1 MLVPFFDLAARSPS
15 RQGTF
20 RRAVVAHLLLVA
32 FAGFVVAREGH
43 GQSHALL
50 GHLLLVAGV
59 VEGALL
65 VGWRLT
71 QLPRSQALE
80 FLLVSPIRPA
90 RLLRAE
96 AAVGLTLFGLVT
108 LSGLPILA
116 LLAGVGL
123 LDPLDLVP
131 LLLMPWTWGAITG
144 VGLAVWAYEPRTFR
158 KVGEIILLL
167 GILFYLVVGILA
179 GEKLREWLTSFPEAT
194 QVLFLRT
201 FVGMHT
207 HNPFGMLRQWMEAD
221 LGDIWQEALALEG
234 LALAVLV
241 LLVWRAS
248 RRLEGHFHER
258 HYEPARDVSATRRP
272 PVGDRPLAWWAVKRV
287 SEYSGRIN
295 LYLAGGFCLLYAGYI
310 IAEPHWP
317 AWMGR
322 RIFEMCDSAGGAAM
336 LASALVVLAAVP
348 AAFQYGLWDSSAQD
362 RCRRLELLL
371 LTRLGPRD
379 YWEAAAAAAWRRGR
393 GYFFV
398 AVGLWLA
405 AWVGGR
411 LSGPTALVAVCSGG
425 LLWGLYFALGFRAFS
440 RGSRANGLGMLLTIG
455 LPAFAVAL
463 ARGGLSLFGD
473 WLPPGMVYRAA
484 TGPLSAWALGG
495 PLAIAALTL
504 VVSRRSLA
512 QCDERLRHW
521 YDGHHG
527 NKVMS

>member
-1 MLVPFFDLAARSPS
+1 MLAPFFDLAARSPS

-20 RRAVVAHLLLVA
+20 RRAVVAHLFLVA
-32 FAGFVVAREGH
+32 IVAFLVACEGH
-43 GQSHALL
+43 GQSHALA
-50 GHLLLVAGV
+50 GHLLLVAGI

-90 RLLRAE
+90 HLLRAE
-96 AAVGLTLFGLVT
+96 AAVGLTILGLVT

-123 LDPLDLVP
+123 LDPLDLPP
-131 LLLMPWTWGAITG
+131 LVLLPFTWGAITG
-144 VGLAVWAYEPRTFR
+144 IGLAVWAYEPRTHR
-158 KVGEIILLL
+158 KIGEFLLLL
-167 GILFYLVVGILA
+167 GVLFYLVVGILA
-179 GEKLREWLTSFPEAT
+179 GEKLREWLTSLPEEA
-194 QVLFLRT
+194 QVSFLRA
-201 FVGMHT
+201 FVGLHT

-221 LGDIWQEALALEG
+221 LGEVWRETLALEALS
-234 LALAVLV
+234 LAALG

-258 HYEPARDVSATRRP
+258 HYEPARDVSRVPRP
-272 PVGDRPLAWWAVKRV
+272 VIGDRPLSWWAVKRV

-295 LYLAGGFCLLYAGYI
+295 LYLAGGFSLLYAAYI

-371 LTRLGPRD
+371 LTRLEARD
-379 YWEAAAAAAWRRGR
+379 YWEAAGAAAWHRGR

-398 AVGLWLA
+398 ALGLWLA
-405 AWVGGR
+405 AWMGGR
-411 LSGPTALVAVCSGG
+411 LSSTTVVVAVCTGG
-425 LLWGLYFALGFRAFS
+425 LLWALYFALGFRAFA
-440 RGSRANGLGMLLTIG
+440 RGAQANGLGMILTIG
-455 LPAFAVAL
+455 LPAAAVAL
-463 ARGGLSLFGD
+463 SRGGLSLLGD

-484 TGPLSAWALGG
+484 TGPLSPWALLG
-495 PLAIAALTL
+495 PLAVAALTL
-504 VVSRRSLA
+504 IVARRSLSL
-512 QCDERLRHW
+512 CDVRLRQW
-521 YDGHHG
+521 YDMHHG

>member
-1 MLVPFFDLAARSPS
+1 MLAPFFDLAARSPS

-32 FAGFVVAREGH
+32 VAAFLVAREGH
-43 GQSHALL
+43 AQTHALL
-50 GHLLLVAGV
+50 GHLLLVAGI

-96 AAVGLTLFGLVT
+96 AAVGLSLFGLVT

-116 LLAGVGL
+116 LLAAVGL
-123 LDPLDLVP
+123 LDPLDLLP
-131 LLLMPWTWGAITG
+131 LVLMPFTCGAIAG
-144 VGLAVWAYEPRTFR
+144 IGLAVWAYEPRAFR
-158 KVGEIILLL
+158 RVGEMFLIL
-167 GILFYLVVGILA
+167 GVLFYLVVGILA
-179 GEKLREWLTSFPEAT
+179 GEKLGEWLATFPDE
-194 QVLFLRT
+194 VRVFFLRA

-221 LGDIWQEALALEG
+221 VGDIWQEALALEG
-234 LALAVLV
+234 LSLALLA

-258 HYEPARDVSATRRP
+258 HYGPARVVSCIRRP

-310 IAEPHWP
+310 VAEPSWP

-322 RIFEMCDSAGGAAM
+322 RIFEMCDAGGGPAM
-336 LASALVVLAAVP
+336 LAAALVVLAAVP

-371 LTRLGPRD
+371 LTGLGPRD
-379 YWEAAAAAAWRRGR
+379 YWEAAAAAAWRCGR

-398 AVGLWLA
+398 AAGLWFA

-411 LSGPTALVAVCSGG
+411 LSGTTALVAVCSGA

-440 RGSRANGLGMLLTIG
+440 RGSRANGLGMMLTVC
-455 LPAFAVAL
+455 LPAAAVAL
-463 ARGGLSLFGD
+463 SRGGLSPWSD

-484 TGPLSAWALGG
+484 TGPLSAQALLG

-504 VVSRRSLA
+504 IVSRRSLA
-512 QCDERLRHW
+512 QCDERLRQW

-527 NKVMS
+527 NKVVS